1 AIRSG
6 IDLPVLI
13 SLPGTVSITL
23 IATIT
28 YNEVHMTTDKN
39 QRHKERMQQRKEIVD
54 ANIARADQER
64 GVLIVLTGDGK
75 GKSSSG
81 FGTALRCL
89 GHGYKVAIVQ
99 FIKGTWE
106 CGEKNFLTESIFRDA
121 SPRLEY
127 YVMGT
132 GFTWETQNA
141 ELDRQAAE
149 KVWAECEHVLRDPD
163 IHLVLLDELT
173 YMLNYKYL
181 DKEKILTA
189 ILNRPINQNVI
200 ITGRGAK
207 QYLSDAADT
216 VSEIKSIKHAFDSG
230 VKAQKGIEW

>member
-1 AIRSG
+1 
-6 IDLPVLI
+6 
-13 SLPGTVSITL
+13 
-23 IATIT
+23 
-28 YNEVHMTTDKN
+28 MTTDKN

-121 SPRLEY
+121 PPRLEY

-207 QYLSDAADT
+207 QYLIDAADT

>member
-1 AIRSG
+1 
-6 IDLPVLI
+6 
-13 SLPGTVSITL
+13 
-23 IATIT
+23 
-28 YNEVHMTTDKN
+28 MTDEKGMADEKSMNDDKA
-39 QRHKERMQQRKEIVD
+39 QRHQERMQQRKESVD
-54 ANIARADQER
+54 AKTARATDDR
-64 GVLIVLTGDGK
+64 GVVIVLTGDGK

-106 CGEKNFLTESIFRDA
+106 CGEKNFLTESIFRGENA
-121 SPRLEY
+121 KLEY
-127 YVMGT
+127 FVMGT

-141 ELDRQAAE
+141 ELDKQAAE
-149 KVWAECEHVLRDPD
+149 QVWAECEHVFNDPE
-163 IHLVLLDELT
+163 IHLVLLDEIT

-181 DKEKILTA
+181 DKDRVVAA
-189 ILNRPINQNVI
+189 IKNRPINQNVI

-207 QYLSDAADT
+207 KYLEDLADT
-216 VSEIKSIKHAFDSG
+216 FSEVKAIKHAFNDG

>member
-1 AIRSG
+1 MIT
-6 IDLPVLI
+6 P
-13 SLPGTVSITL
+13 SLTARPK
-23 IATIT
+23 
-28 YNEVHMTTDKN
+28 MTTDKT

-54 ANIARADQER
+54 SKIAQADQER

-121 SPRLEY
+121 VPQLEY

-149 KVWAECEHVLRDPD
+149 QVWAECEHVLRDPT

-173 YMLNYKYL
+173 YMLNFKYL

-189 ILNRPINQNVI
+189 INNRPANQNVI

-207 QYLSDAADT
+207 QYLIDMADT
-216 VSEIKSIKHAFDSG
+216 VSEIKAVKHAFDQG

>member
-1 AIRSG
+1 
-6 IDLPVLI
+6 
-13 SLPGTVSITL
+13 
-23 IATIT
+23 
-28 YNEVHMTTDKN
+28 MTDEKS

-54 ANIARADQER
+54 AKIARATEDR
-64 GVLIVLTGDGK
+64 GVVIVLTGDGK

-106 CGEKNFLTESIFRDA
+106 CGEKNFLTESIFRGENA
-121 SPRLEY
+121 KLEY
-127 YVMGT
+127 YVMCT

-141 ELDRQAAE
+141 EQDKAAAE
-149 KVWAECEHVLRDPD
+149 KAWAECEHVFRDPE
-163 IHLVLLDELT
+163 IQLVLLDELT

-181 DKEKILTA
+181 DKDKVIEA
-189 ILNRPINQNVI
+189 IQNRPVNQNVI

-207 QYLSDAADT
+207 KYLEDLADT
-216 VSEIKSIKHAFDSG
+216 FSEVKAIKHAFNDG

>member
-1 AIRSG
+1 
-6 IDLPVLI
+6 
-13 SLPGTVSITL
+13 
-23 IATIT
+23 
-28 YNEVHMTTDKN
+28 MTTDKT

-54 ANIARADQER
+54 SKIAQADQER

-121 SPRLEY
+121 VPQLEY

-149 KVWAECEHVLRDPD
+149 QVWAECEHVLRDPT

-173 YMLNYKYL
+173 YMLNFKYL

-189 ILNRPINQNVI
+189 INNRPANQNVI

-207 QYLSDAADT
+207 QYLIDMADT
-216 VSEIKSIKHAFDSG
+216 VSEIKAVKHAFDQG

>member
-1 AIRSG
+1 RRWSRK
-6 IDLPVLI
+6 
-13 SLPGTVSITL
+13 SLRNPFIPQYYFEVS
-23 IATIT
+23 
-28 YNEVHMTTDKN
+28 MTEEKN
-39 QRHKERMQQRKEIVD
+39 QKHKERMQQRKEIVD
-54 ANIARADQER
+54 ANIARATEDR
-64 GVLIVLTGDGK
+64 GVVIVLTGDGK

-106 CGEKNFLTESIFRDA
+106 CGEKNFLTESIFRGA
-121 SPRLEY
+121 APQLEY
-127 YVMGT
+127 FVMGT

-141 ELDRQAAE
+141 DQDRAAAE
-149 KVWAECEHVLRDPD
+149 KIWAECEHVLRDPD

-181 DKEKILTA
+181 DKEKVLTA
-189 ILNRPINQNVI
+189 ILSRPINQNVI

-207 QYLSDAADT
+207 QYL
-216 VSEIKSIKHAFDSG
+216 
-230 VKAQKGIEW
+230 

>member
-1 AIRSG
+1 
-6 IDLPVLI
+6 
-13 SLPGTVSITL
+13 
-23 IATIT
+23 
-28 YNEVHMTTDKN
+28 MTNDKA

-54 ANIARADQER
+54 AKIAQADQER
-64 GVLIVLTGDGK
+64 GVVIVLTGDGK

-106 CGEKNFLTESIFRDA
+106 CGEKNFLTESIFRGA
-121 SPRLEY
+121 APQLEY

-149 KVWAECEHVLRDPD
+149 KVWAECEHVLRDPM

-173 YMLNYKYL
+173 YMLNFKYL
-181 DKEKILTA
+181 DKERILAA
-189 ILNRPINQNVI
+189 IRNRPANQNVI

-207 QYLSDAADT
+207 QYLMDIADT
-216 VSEIKSIKHAFDSG
+216 VSEVKAIKHAFDQG

>member
-1 AIRSG
+1 
-6 IDLPVLI
+6 
-13 SLPGTVSITL
+13 
-23 IATIT
+23 
-28 YNEVHMTTDKN
+28 MTDEKA
-39 QRHKERMQQRKEIVD
+39 QRHQERMQQRKDIVD
-54 ANIARADQER
+54 AKIARATEDR
-64 GVLIVLTGDGK
+64 GVVIVLTGDGN

-106 CGEKNFLTESIFRDA
+106 CGEKNFLTESIFRGQNA
-121 SPRLEY
+121 TLEY
-127 YVMGT
+127 FVMGT

-141 ELDRQAAE
+141 EQDKAAAE
-149 KVWAECEHVLRDPD
+149 QVWDECEHVFSDPE

-181 DKEKILTA
+181 DKERVLNA
-189 ILNRPINQNVI
+189 IQHRPINQNVI

-207 QYLSDAADT
+207 QYLQDIADT
-216 VSEIKSIKHAFDSG
+216 FSEVKAVKHAFDSG
-230 VKAQKGIEW
+230 IKAQKGIEW

>member
-1 AIRSG
+1 
-6 IDLPVLI
+6 
-13 SLPGTVSITL
+13 
-23 IATIT
+23 
-28 YNEVHMTTDKN
+28 MTDEKA
-39 QRHKERMQQRKEIVD
+39 QRHQERMQQRKEIVD
-54 ANIARADQER
+54 AKIARATEDR
-64 GVLIVLTGDGK
+64 GVVIVLTGDGK

-106 CGEKNFLTESIFRDA
+106 CGEKNFLTESIFRGA
-121 SPRLEY
+121 ISKLEY

-141 ELDRQAAE
+141 ELDKAAAE
-149 KVWAECEHVLRDPD
+149 KVWAECEHVFNDPE

-181 DKEKILTA
+181 DKEKVVSA
-189 ILNRPINQNVI
+189 IQNRPANQNVI

-207 QYLSDAADT
+207 QYLQDLADT
-216 VSEIKSIKHAFDSG
+216 FSEVKAIKHAFEQG

>member
-1 AIRSG
+1 MSE
-6 IDLPVLI
+6 DK
-13 SLPGTVSITL
+13 TL
-23 IATIT
+23 
-28 YNEVHMTTDKN
+28 
-39 QRHKERMQQRKEIVD
+39 RHKERMQQRKEIVD
-54 ANIARADQER
+54 AKIARATEDR
-64 GVLIVLTGDGK
+64 GVVIVLTGDGK

-106 CGEKNFLTESIFRDA
+106 CGEKNFLTESIFRGENA
-121 SPRLEY
+121 QLEY
-127 YVMGT
+127 FTMNT

-141 ELDRQAAE
+141 EQDKAAAE
-149 KVWAECEHVLRDPD
+149 KVWAECEHVFSDPN

-181 DKEKILTA
+181 DKEKIVST
-189 ILNRPINQNVI
+189 IQHRPINQTVI

-207 QYLSDAADT
+207 KYLEDLADT
-216 VSEIKSIKHAFDSG
+216 FSEVKAIKHAFNAG
-230 VKAQKGIEW
+230 IKAQKGIEW

>member
-1 AIRSG
+1 
-6 IDLPVLI
+6 
-13 SLPGTVSITL
+13 
-23 IATIT
+23 
-28 YNEVHMTTDKN
+28 MTDKS

-54 ANIARADQER
+54 AAIARADQER
-64 GVLIVLTGDGK
+64 GILIVLTGDGK

-81 FGTALRCL
+81 FGTVLRCL
-89 GHGYKVAIVQ
+89 GHGYKVAVVQ

-106 CGEKNFLTESIFRDA
+106 CGEKNFLTESIFRGA
-121 SPRLEY
+121 QAQLEY

-141 ELDRQAAE
+141 ELDRAAAE
-149 KVWAECEHVLRDPD
+149 KVWAECEHVFSDPE

-173 YMLNYKYL
+173 YMLNFDYL
-181 DKEKILTA
+181 DKEKVIKA
-189 ILNRPINQNVI
+189 IQGRPVNQNVI

-207 QYLSDAADT
+207 KYLEEIADT
-216 VSEIKSIKHAFDSG
+216 FSEIKSVKHAFDAG

>member
-1 AIRSG
+1 M
-6 IDLPVLI
+6 
-13 SLPGTVSITL
+13 TVENSQDDQ
-23 IATIT
+23 AKQ
-28 YNEVHMTTDKN
+28 D
-39 QRHKERMQQRKEIVD
+39 RHKERMQQRKEIVD
-54 ANIARADQER
+54 SNIARATEDR

-106 CGEKNFLTESIFRDA
+106 CGEKNFLTESLFRGENA
-121 SPRLEY
+121 KLEY
-127 YVMGT
+127 FTMDT

-141 ELDRQAAE
+141 EQDKAAAQ
-149 KVWAECEHVLRDPD
+149 KVWDACEHVFKDPEV
-163 IHLVLLDELT
+163 HLVLLDELT

-181 DKEKILTA
+181 DKEKVLAA
-189 ILNRPINQNVI
+189 IQNRPITQNII

-207 QYLSDAADT
+207 KYLEDLADT
-216 VSEIKSIKHAFDSG
+216 FSEVKAIKHAFDSG
-230 VKAQKGIEW
+230 IKAQKGIEW

>member
-1 AIRSG
+1 
-6 IDLPVLI
+6 
-13 SLPGTVSITL
+13 
-23 IATIT
+23 
-28 YNEVHMTTDKN
+28 
-39 QRHKERMQQRKEIVD
+39 MQQRKEIVD
-54 ANIARADQER
+54 AKIARATEDR
-64 GVLIVLTGDGK
+64 GVVIVLTGDGK

-81 FGTALRCL
+81 FGNALSCL

-106 CGEKNFLTESIFRDA
+106 CGEKNFLTESLFRGEV
-121 SPRLEY
+121 PRLEY
-127 YVMGT
+127 FVMGT

-141 ELDRQAAE
+141 ALDKAAAE
-149 KVWAECEHVLRDPD
+149 QVWAECEHVFSDPE

-181 DKEKILTA
+181 DKEKVITA
-189 ILNRPINQNVI
+189 IRNRPVNQNVI

-207 QYLSDAADT
+207 QYLQDLADT
-216 VSEIKSIKHAFDSG
+216 FSEVKAIKHAFDTG

>member
-1 AIRSG
+1 
-6 IDLPVLI
+6 
-13 SLPGTVSITL
+13 
-23 IATIT
+23 
-28 YNEVHMTTDKN
+28 MTDEKAK
-39 QRHKERMQQRKEIVD
+39 RHQERMQQRKEIVD
-54 ANIARADQER
+54 ANIARATLER
-64 GVLIVLTGDGK
+64 GVVIVLTGDGK

-106 CGEKNFLTESIFRDA
+106 CGEKNFLTESIFRGEHA
-121 SPRLEY
+121 KLEY
-127 YVMGT
+127 FVMGT

-141 ELDRQAAE
+141 EQDKAAAE
-149 KVWAECEHVLRDPD
+149 DVWAQCEHVFNDPD

-181 DKEKILTA
+181 DKERVVNA
-189 ILNRPINQNVI
+189 IQNRAVNQNVI

-207 QYLSDAADT
+207 KYLEDLADT
-216 VSEIKSIKHAFDSG
+216 FSEVKAVKHAFDSG

>member
-1 AIRSG
+1 
-6 IDLPVLI
+6 
-13 SLPGTVSITL
+13 
-23 IATIT
+23 
-28 YNEVHMTTDKN
+28 MTSDKA

-54 ANIARADQER
+54 AKIAQADQER
-64 GVLIVLTGDGK
+64 GVVIVLTGDGK

-121 SPRLEY
+121 VPQLEY

-149 KVWAECEHVLRDPD
+149 QVWAECEHVLRDPT

-173 YMLNYKYL
+173 YMLNFKYL
-181 DKEKILTA
+181 DKENIISA
-189 ILNRPINQNVI
+189 IKNRPVNQNVI

-207 QYLSDAADT
+207 QYLIDMADT
-216 VSEIKSIKHAFDSG
+216 VSEIKAVKHAFDQG

>member
-1 AIRSG
+1 
-6 IDLPVLI
+6 
-13 SLPGTVSITL
+13 
-23 IATIT
+23 
-28 YNEVHMTTDKN
+28 MTEEKN
-39 QRHKERMQQRKEIVD
+39 QKHKERMQQRKEIVD
-54 ANIARADQER
+54 ANIARATEDR
-64 GVLIVLTGDGK
+64 GVVIVLTGDGK

-106 CGEKNFLTESIFRDA
+106 CGEKNFLTESIFRGEHA
-121 SPRLEY
+121 QLEY
-127 YVMGT
+127 FVMGT

-141 ELDRQAAE
+141 ELDKKAAE
-149 KVWAECEHVLRDPD
+149 QVWSECEHVLRDPA

-173 YMLNYKYL
+173 YMLNFNYL
-181 DKEKILTA
+181 DKDKVVAA
-189 ILNRPINQNVI
+189 IQNRPVNQNVI

-207 QYLSDAADT
+207 KYLQDIADT
-216 VSEIKSIKHAFDSG
+216 FSEVKAIKHAFDAG

>member
-1 AIRSG
+1 
-6 IDLPVLI
+6 
-13 SLPGTVSITL
+13 
-23 IATIT
+23 
-28 YNEVHMTTDKN
+28 MTDDKA

-54 ANIARADQER
+54 EKIARATEDR
-64 GVLIVLTGDGK
+64 GVVIVLTGDGK

-106 CGEKNFLTESIFRDA
+106 CGEKNFLTESLFRGESA
-121 SPRLEY
+121 KLEY
-127 YVMGT
+127 YTMST

-141 ELDRQAAE
+141 ELDKAAAE
-149 KVWAECEHVLRDPD
+149 KVWAECEHVFRDPE

-181 DKEKILTA
+181 DKEKVLAA
-189 ILNRPINQNVI
+189 ILQRPINQNVI

-207 QYLSDAADT
+207 HYLQDLADT
-216 VSEIKSIKHAFDSG
+216 FSEVKAIKHAFNQG
-230 VKAQKGIEW
+230 IKAQKGIEW